1 MPIFT
6 PTHRVTIAGVEQ
18 TSDILR
24 DATITVG
31 RVDIF
36 DNTQPAYC
44 NLELINLDGASPS
57 ISLLDAV
64 VIETKNTSGSWVKL
78 FTGEVSSVS
87 NTLSGISSTTRFA
100 NVLQIQATGVLALL
114 VKRFAGSVAYPSELE
129 GLRISRILQET
140 LFTAWED
147 LDNILTWS
155 NVDPTATWATYGI
168 QGLDTI
174 DNGRYTVL
182 SRSAGS
188 ENAFDL
194 VNTTASTGLGYLY
207 ETPSGNIGYADAER
221 RTNNYGINL
230 IALNGEYV
238 NAAGIQTRLQTADI
252 VNNVVV
258 QYGSPT
264 AEVEAINNTSVNL
277 YGLIQQVNSTILAD
291 ATEATNQATR
301 FVQLRANPKVGFD
314 SLSIDL
320 ANPNLDDTTR
330 NQLINITMDNV
341 LEVSN
346 LPVGLFSTG
355 AFEGFVEGWTWT
367 LGKNTLDLQMLVSN
381 KIFSS
386 VEVQWEDYNPTT
398 QWQNLSSALTWTDL
412 TIG

>member
-24 DATITVG
+24 DATITAG

-57 ISLLDAV
+57 VSLLDAV

-100 NVLQIQATGVLALL
+100 NVLQIQATGALALL

-155 NVDPTATWATYGI
+155 NVDPAATWATYGI

-182 SRSAGS
+182 SRSA
-188 ENAFDL
+188 
-194 VNTTASTGLGYLY
+194 
-207 ETPSGNIGYADAER
+207 
-221 RTNNYGINL
+221 
-230 IALNGEYV
+230 
-238 NAAGIQTRLQTADI
+238 
-252 VNNVVV
+252 
-258 QYGSPT
+258 
-264 AEVEAINNTSVNL
+264 
-277 YGLIQQVNSTILAD
+277 
-291 ATEATNQATR
+291 
-301 FVQLRANPKVGFD
+301 
-314 SLSIDL
+314 
-320 ANPNLDDTTR
+320 
-330 NQLINITMDNV
+330 
-341 LEVSN
+341 VS
-346 LPVGLFSTG
+346 
-355 AFEGFVEGWTWT
+355 
-367 LGKNTLDLQMLVSN
+367 
-381 KIFSS
+381 
-386 VEVQWEDYNPTT
+386 
-398 QWQNLSSALTWTDL
+398 
-412 TIG
+412 